1 MRKFLML
8 PLLAISLSGCS
19 GLFTTKSQPMSEYTL
34 APAVSSSAATT
45 SICNA
50 VLRVSTV
57 QASPP
62 WSSNN
67 LVYTETPYQ
76 VSSFAYHRWAA
87 PPATMLSDA
96 LVKAL
101 AASGLYRV
109 VLGPTDPGNGDLTL
123 AIRILQGPVQ
133 HFSGTGAGS
142 DMGGSSAETFAFAAA
157 LTDTGS
163 GQLYASKEFS
173 AETEAAP
180 NPYSGVVAANKVTGE
195 LIDRLVK
202 WLGSVNTGE
211 ACRSH

>member
-1 MRKFLML
+1 MCKFLML

-45 SICNA
+45 PTCAA

-57 QASPP
+57 QAAPP

-123 AIRILQGPVQ
+123 AVRILRGPVQ
-133 HFSGTGAGS
+133 SFSGAGS
-142 DMGGSSAETFAFAAA
+142 ESGATGSSTESFAFMAT
-157 LTDTGS
+157 LTSADS
-163 GQLYASKEFS
+163 GQLLGSREFS
-173 AETEAAP
+173 AQAAAAVH
-180 NPYSGVVAANKVTGE
+180 PYDGVVAANRLTGE
-195 LIDRLVK
+195 LIGRLLN
-202 WLGSVNTGE
+202 WLGTVNTGNV
-211 ACRSH
+211 CRPH